1 MTKEDREKLV
11 SLIMQLSDEEIAEV
25 IRLFRETLAQQ

>member
-1 MTKEDREKLV
+1 MTEQERRQLAEM
-11 SLIMQLSDEEIAEV
+11 IMQLTDKEIAKV

>member
-1 MTKEDREKLV
+1 MSKEDREELV
-11 SLIMQLSDEEIAEV
+11 SLIMQLTDEEIARV

>member
-1 MTKEDREKLV
+1 MTEQERRQLIEM
-11 SLIMQLSDEEIAEV
+11 IMQLSDEEIAEV